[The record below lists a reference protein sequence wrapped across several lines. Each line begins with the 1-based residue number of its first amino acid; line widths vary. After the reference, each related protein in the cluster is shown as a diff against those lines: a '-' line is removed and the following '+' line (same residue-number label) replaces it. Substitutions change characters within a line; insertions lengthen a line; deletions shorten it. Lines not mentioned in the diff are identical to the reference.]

1 MVYLVDGSQ
10 YHFSYREL
18 QADYHHFSVMLD
30 DEFMRPENL
39 LKVLHFCCVCA
50 YLKELGVEATVS
62 DKGVIHE
69 LIHLALGVSNRPLRE
84 IRAQFEEVMRLA

>member
-1 MVYLVDGSQ
+1 MP
-10 YHFSYREL
+10 
-18 QADYHHFSVMLD
+18 D
-30 DEFMRPENL
+30 DEFTRPENL
-39 LKVLHFCCVCA
+39 LKILHFCCVCA

-69 LIHLALGVSNRPLRE
+69 LIHLASGIPTRPLRE